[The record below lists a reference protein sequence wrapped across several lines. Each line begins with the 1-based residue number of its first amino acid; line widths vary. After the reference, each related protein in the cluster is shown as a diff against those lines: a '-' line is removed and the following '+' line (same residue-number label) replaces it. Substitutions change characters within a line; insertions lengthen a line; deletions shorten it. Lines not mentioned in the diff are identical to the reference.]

1 MKNLAGTLYRHKH
14 IIVLSIATIT
24 IALYI
29 VPIDHIFS
37 APGAEAQQGGSGNK
51 YGGHFGPAPGHGGQ
65 NPAGPGGH
73 PPGNTP
79 GGSNTPPGHQQGG
92 QGGIRHQ

>member
-1 MKNLAGTLYRHKH
+1 MKNLAGTLYRKKH
-14 IIVLSIATIT
+14 IIVLSIATI
-24 IALYI
+24 ALGLYI

-51 YGGHFGPAPGHGGQ
+51 YGGHFGPPPGHGGQ
-65 NPAGPGGH
+65 NPGHGGS

-79 GGSNTPPGHQQGG
+79 GGSTTPPGHQQGG
-92 QGGIRHQ
+92 QAGIRHQ